1 MLHPRVLFRALL
13 PVLAGCIMSARDEP
27 SPAEVETVV
36 EEVAEPEQVPTFTPT
51 PVPIG
56 QRPTPAPSPL
66 RAARPTRATRSG

>member
-13 PVLAGCIMSARDEP
+13 PVLADCIMSARDEP

-51 PVPIG
+51 LVPIG
-56 QRPTPAPSPL
+56 
-66 RAARPTRATRSG
+66 